1 MARASACIALALA
14 LAACKPSGGQPA
26 GGFPPPVVTVATV
39 ELRDIPVTYEY
50 VAQTEGS
57 REVEVRARVTGILLK
72 RNFQEGAAVKQGQS
86 LFTIDPAPFRVALER
101 AEGELAVAEA
111 RLAQAQREADR
122 LKPVIESRAVSRKE
136 LDDAVSAAQIAA
148 AELRSARARVSEA
161 KLNLDY
167 TRVEA
172 PISGLSSRASVSEG
186 TLVSGPNVLLASVTQ
201 TDPIYVIFGIP
212 DRDYLAMRRDS
223 AAGRLRL
230 PQEDRFRARVRLAD
244 GTVHAQSGILNFTDV
259 RVNSRTGTSEARAV
273 LPNPQ
278 GALRAGEF
286 VRVILDGAVRP
297 AAVVVPLRSVLEGP
311 QGKFVYVVNAES
323 KAEPRP
329 VEVGEWSAGGWII
342 HKGLQP
348 GDRVIVDGVMKL
360 GPGAP
365 VRVSDN
371 AAAPTAVSKNSG
383 NGAALTLTSK
393 DLDNAAARRT
403 SAAGKA
409 SFDKKAPAGK

>member
-1 MARASACIALALA
+1 MARSFACIALALA
-14 LAACKPSGGQPA
+14 VAACKPSGGQPA
-26 GGFPPPVVTVATV
+26 GGFPLPVVTIATV

-57 REVEVRARVTGILLK
+57 REIEVRARVTGILLK
-72 RNFQEGAAVKQGQS
+72 RNFQEGAPVNQGQS

-136 LDDAVSAAQIAA
+136 LDDAISAAQIAE

-172 PISGLSSRASVSEG
+172 PISGVSSRASVSEG

-212 DRDYLAMRRDS
+212 DRDYLAMRRDA

-244 GTVHAQSGILNFTDV
+244 GTVHAQSGVLNFTDV

-323 KAEPRP
+323 KAEPKP
-329 VEVGEWSAGGWII
+329 VEVGEWTAGGWII

-365 VRVSDN
+365 VKVASDAAAPAPSSGSPGN
-371 AAAPTAVSKNSG
+371 AAAPPAPT
-383 NGAALTLTSK
+383 GAKASR
-393 DLDNAAARRT
+393 DRT
-403 SAAGKA
+403 PQAGK
-409 SFDKKAPAGK
+409 

>member
-1 MARASACIALALA
+1 MIARSSACIALALA
-14 LAACKPSGGQPA
+14 VAACKPSGGQPVGA
-26 GGFPPPVVTVATV
+26 FPPPVVAVATV
-39 ELRDIPVTYEY
+39 ETRDIPVTYEY

-57 REVEVRARVTGILLK
+57 REVEVRARVTGILQK
-72 RNFQEGAAVKQGQS
+72 RNFVEGALVKQGQS

-136 LDDAVSAAQIAA
+136 LDDAISAAQIAE
-148 AELRSARARVSEA
+148 AEVRSARARVSEA

-172 PISGLSSRASVSEG
+172 PISGISSRANVSEG

-223 AAGRLRL
+223 AEGRLRL

-244 GTVHAQSGILNFTDV
+244 GTVYAQSGMLNFRDV

-278 GALRAGEF
+278 GSLRAGEF

-297 AAVVVPLRSVLEGP
+297 AALVVPLRSVLEGP
-311 QGKFVYVVNAES
+311 KGKFVYVVNAES

-329 VEVGEWSAGGWII
+329 VEVGEWTAEGWVIN
-342 HKGLQP
+342 KGLQP
-348 GDRVIVDGVMKL
+348 GERVIVDGVMKL
-360 GPGAP
+360 GPGSP
-365 VRVSDN
+365 VKVASD
-371 AAAPTAVSKNSG
+371 AASPGTPADKKPS
-383 NGAALTLTSK
+383 NGAQT
-393 DLDNAAARRT
+393 
-403 SAAGKA
+403 
-409 SFDKKAPAGK
+409 PAGK

>member
-1 MARASACIALALA
+1 MVPANLIPFLALARNAACVALALS
-14 LAACKPSGGQPA
+14 LVACKPSGSQPM

-39 ELRDIPVTYEY
+39 EPRDIPVAYEY

-136 LDDAVSAAQIAA
+136 LDDAISAAQIAE
-148 AELRSARARVSEA
+148 AETRSARARVNEA
-161 KLNLDY
+161 KLNLEY

-172 PISGLSSRASVSEG
+172 PISGMSSRANVSEG

-212 DRDYLAMRRDS
+212 DRDYLAMRRD
-223 AAGRLRL
+223 AAAERLRL
-230 PQEDRFRARVRLAD
+230 PEEDRFRARVRLAD
-244 GTVHAQSGILNFTDV
+244 GTVYARTGMLNFRDV

-273 LPNPQ
+273 LPNPE
-278 GALRAGEF
+278 GILRAGEF
-286 VRVILDGAVRP
+286 VRVMLEGAVRP
-297 AAVVVPLRSVLEGP
+297 AAMVVPLRSVLEGP
-311 QGKFVYVVNAES
+311 QGKFVYVVSAES

-329 VEVGEWSAGGWII
+329 VEVGEWTEGGWII
-342 HKGLQP
+342 NKGLRA
-348 GDRVIVDGVMKL
+348 GERVIVDGVMKL
-360 GPGAP
+360 GPGAT
-365 VRVSDN
+365 VKVAKG
-371 AAAPTAVSKNSG
+371 AAAT
-383 NGAALTLTSK
+383 GAPA
-393 DLDNAAARRT
+393 DN
-403 SAAGKA
+403 KA
-409 SFDKKAPAGK
+409 STSVQTPADK

>member
-1 MARASACIALALA
+1 MGRAFACIALALA
-14 LAACKPSGGQPA
+14 VAACKPSGGQPA
-26 GGFPPPVVTVATV
+26 GGFPPPVVTVATI

-72 RNFQEGAAVKQGQS
+72 RNFQEGAPVKQGQS
-86 LFTIDPAPFRVALER
+86 LFTIDPAPFRVAIER

-122 LKPVIESRAVSRKE
+122 LKPVIESRAVSQKE
-136 LDDAVSAAQIAA
+136 LDDAISAAQIAE
-148 AELRSARARVSEA
+148 AEIRSARARVSEA
-161 KLNLDY
+161 KLNLGY

-172 PISGLSSRASVSEG
+172 PISGMSSRASVSEG

-212 DRDYLAMRRDS
+212 DRDYLAMRRD
-223 AAGRLRL
+223 AAVGWLRL

-311 QGKFVYVVNAES
+311 QGKFVYVVSAES

-329 VEVGEWSAGGWII
+329 VEVGEWTAGGWII

-360 GPGAP
+360 GPGVP
-365 VRVSDN
+365 VKVESD
-371 AAAPTAVSKNSG
+371 AAAPGTPA
-383 NGAALTLTSK
+383 
-393 DLDNAAARRT
+393 
-403 SAAGKA
+403 
-409 SFDKKAPAGK
+409 DKKASIGAQTPASK

>member
-1 MARASACIALALA
+1 MTPVSPRLAVALARVCAIIALALA
-14 LAACKPSGGQPA
+14 VAACKPSGGQPA
-26 GGFPPPVVTVATV
+26 GAFPPSVVTVATV
-39 ELRDIPVTYEY
+39 ETRDIPVTYEY

-57 REVEVRARVTGILLK
+57 REIEVRARVTGILLK
-72 RNFQEGAAVKQGQS
+72 RNFQEGASVKQGQS

-136 LDDAVSAAQIAA
+136 LDDAISAAQIAE
-148 AELRSARARVSEA
+148 AEMKSARARVSEA
-161 KLNLDY
+161 KLNLEY

-172 PISGLSSRASVSEG
+172 PISGMTSRANVSEG
-186 TLVSGPNVLLASVTQ
+186 TLVSGPNVLLTSVTQ

-212 DRDYLAMRRDS
+212 DRDHLAMRRDAS
-223 AAGRLRL
+223 AGRLRL

-244 GTVHAQSGILNFTDV
+244 GTVYAHSGILNFTDV

-278 GALRAGEF
+278 GVLRAGEF

-311 QGKFVYVVNAES
+311 QGKFVYVVSAES

-342 HKGLQP
+342 NKGLQP
-348 GDRVIVDGVMKL
+348 GERVIVDGVMKL

-365 VRVSDN
+365 VKVAED
-371 AAAPTAVSKNSG
+371 APAPQ
-383 NGAALTLTSK
+383 APA
-393 DLDNAAARRT
+393 
-403 SAAGKA
+403 
-409 SFDKKAPAGK
+409 DKKAPAGAQTPAAK

>member
-1 MARASACIALALA
+1 MSAALRATFVIARSSACIALALA
-14 LAACKPSGGQPA
+14 VAACKPSGGQPA
-26 GGFPPPVVTVATV
+26 GGFPPPVVAVATV
-39 ELRDIPVTYEY
+39 ETRDIPVTYEY

-57 REVEVRARVTGILLK
+57 REVEVRARVTGILQK
-72 RNFQEGAAVKQGQS
+72 RNFVEGALVKQGQS

-136 LDDAVSAAQIAA
+136 LDDAISAAEIAE
-148 AELRSARARVSEA
+148 AEVRSARARVSEA
-161 KLNLDY
+161 KLNVEY

-172 PISGLSSRASVSEG
+172 PISGISSRANVSEG

-244 GTVHAQSGILNFTDV
+244 GTVYAQSGMLNFRDV

-278 GALRAGEF
+278 GSLRAGEF

-329 VEVGEWSAGGWII
+329 VEVGEWTAEGWVI

-348 GDRVIVDGVMKL
+348 GERVIVDGVMKL
-360 GPGAP
+360 GPGSP
-365 VRVSDN
+365 VKVASD
-371 AAAPTAVSKNSG
+371 ASDPGTPADKKPS
-383 NGAALTLTSK
+383 NGAQT
-393 DLDNAAARRT
+393 
-403 SAAGKA
+403 
-409 SFDKKAPAGK
+409 PAGK

>member
-1 MARASACIALALA
+1 MTRAFACIALALA

-26 GGFPPPVVTVATV
+26 GGFPPPVVTIAAV

-57 REVEVRARVTGILLK
+57 REIEVRARVTGILLK
-72 RNFQEGAAVKQGQS
+72 RNFQEGAPVKQGQS

-101 AEGELAVAEA
+101 AEGERAVAEA

-136 LDDAVSAAQIAA
+136 LDDAISAAQIAE
-148 AELRSARARVSEA
+148 AEMRSARAKVNEA

-172 PISGLSSRASVSEG
+172 PISGMTSRANVSEG
-186 TLVSGPNVLLASVTQ
+186 TLVSGPNVLLTSVTQ

-212 DRDYLAMRRDS
+212 DRDYLAMRRDA

-230 PQEDRFRARVRLAD
+230 PQEDRFRARVRLSD
-244 GTVHAQSGILNFTDV
+244 GTVYAQSGILNFTDV

-286 VRVILDGAVRP
+286 VRVILDGAIRP
-297 AAVVVPLRSVLEGP
+297 AAAVVPLRSVLEGP

-329 VEVGEWSAGGWII
+329 VEVGEWTAGGWII
-342 HKGLQP
+342 NKGLQP

-360 GPGAP
+360 GPGVP
-365 VRVSDN
+365 VKIASD
-371 AAAPTAVSKNSG
+371 
-383 NGAALTLTSK
+383 
-393 DLDNAAARRT
+393 
-403 SAAGKA
+403 
-409 SFDKKAPAGK
+409 APAPSTQGTNQAPSSAQTPAGNQERTAR